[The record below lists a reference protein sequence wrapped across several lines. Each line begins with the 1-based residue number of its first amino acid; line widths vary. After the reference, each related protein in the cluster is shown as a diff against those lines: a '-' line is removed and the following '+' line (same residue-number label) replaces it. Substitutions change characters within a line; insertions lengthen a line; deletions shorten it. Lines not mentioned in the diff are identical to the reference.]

1 MGLEAILILHML
13 SALYVFVF
21 FSYGPKWG
29 GGGILQILSE
39 LIDW

>member
-13 SALYVFVF
+13 SALYVFVS
-21 FSYGPKWG
+21 FSYSPKW
-29 GGGILQILSE
+29 GGILQILSE

>member
-1 MGLEAILILHML
+1 MGLEAIFILHML
-13 SALYVFVF
+13 SALYVFVS
-21 FSYGPKWG
+21 FSYSPKWG